1 MGLKLKGEKE
11 KSYLVVKMLRMTY
24 SLFVET
30 CENSE
35 TTERWTKKKKVLK

>member
-30 CENSE
+30 CENQ
-35 TTERWTKKKKVLK
+35 RPQKDGQRKKRF